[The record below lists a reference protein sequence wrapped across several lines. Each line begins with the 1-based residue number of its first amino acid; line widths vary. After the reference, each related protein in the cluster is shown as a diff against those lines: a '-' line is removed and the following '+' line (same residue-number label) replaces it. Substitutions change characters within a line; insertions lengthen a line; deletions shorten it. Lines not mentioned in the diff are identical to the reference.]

1 MKSKSTIFFWS
12 ILGTAAAVL
21 FATLL
26 VFNFANIITW
36 TALNYPFQ
44 NQWTVVQL
52 SDGEILYGHLA
63 GVSGETIGL
72 SNVYSLQKFSPA
84 PTAAPNPVATSSDF
98 GLGQTPEIAPPSQL
112 IPVSNAGLL
121 FIQRTSVLYFKFL
134 PPNDP
139 AIPYLK

>member
-1 MKSKSTIFFWS
+1 MNKKNV
-12 ILGTAAAVL
+12 ILMDRIEYADFAKREMRTGKVLAAEL
-21 FATLL
+21 
-26 VFNFANIITW
+26 
-36 TALNYPFQ
+36 
-44 NQWTVVQL
+44 
-52 SDGEILYGHLA
+52 LA
-63 GVSGETIGL
+63 GSRKLLKVTVDIGEA
-72 SNVYSLQKFSPA
+72 A